1 MGPPNVSTG
10 QVSLTCTRV
19 LDVIHLFPG
28 RSRSGSGRLDPQRVA
43 ERGRND
49 QQQSDHSSAGL
60 VGGRDRLLTG
70 YRDSMGIDDVLAR
83 HRESLVAVPGVVG
96 VGVTE
101 RGGQPAVLVML
112 SRVTPESKALPEE
125 IDGYPVLI
133 EVTGEIAA
141 FSGA

>member
-1 MGPPNVSTG
+1 
-10 QVSLTCTRV
+10 
-19 LDVIHLFPG
+19 
-28 RSRSGSGRLDPQRVA
+28 
-43 ERGRND
+43 
-49 QQQSDHSSAGL
+49 
-60 VGGRDRLLTG
+60 
-70 YRDSMGIDDVLAR
+70 MGIDDVLAR